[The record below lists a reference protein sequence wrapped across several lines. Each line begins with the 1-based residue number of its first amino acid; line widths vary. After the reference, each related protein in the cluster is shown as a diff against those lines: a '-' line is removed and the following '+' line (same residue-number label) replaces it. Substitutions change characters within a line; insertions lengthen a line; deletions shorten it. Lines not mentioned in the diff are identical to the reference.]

1 MNPARLFPILE
12 WSRSYRRE
20 DLRSDVVAGITT
32 AVMLIPQGMGY
43 AMLAGLPP
51 IVGLYASVVPL
62 LIYAVLGTSR
72 QLGVGPVAMDSL
84 LVAVTVGAIAQVGS
98 DQYLVLAVLLG
109 LMVGVVQ
116 LLLGAL
122 GLGFVVNF
130 LSRPVISGFTSAAA
144 LIIGFSQL
152 RHMLKLDLP
161 RTHLVHKV
169 IGDAVA
175 NMSSW
180 HWVTL
185 AIGAANVALLL
196 ILKRAAPKV
205 PRAMVAVVISTLL
218 VFGLSL
224 TDRGVSVVGDVP
236 AGLPS
241 FALPAFE
248 MATVA
253 KLLPAA
259 LTIALVAFIEAI
271 SVGKHFARQ
280 GRYEIRP
287 GQELIALGAANVMGS
302 LFGGYP
308 ITGGFSRTAVNAQ
321 AGARTP
327 MAGVITAAVIALTLL
342 FLTPLFYFMPKAVLA
357 AIIMTAVF
365 GLFDGREPRRLWR
378 VKRQD
383 FYLLAF
389 TFVMTLSVGIQYG
402 ILAGVGASLL
412 MFVVQTTRP
421 HFAVVGRIP
430 GTEAYL
436 NVDRHPHAI
445 QVPGI
450 LVVRI
455 DAQFYFGNV
464 TFLKDTLRELEARSP
479 EPLEALVLEA
489 SGINQL
495 DSSAEDALE
504 ELERDYRER
513 GIKLMFSHVKGPVR
527 DVMLRT
533 GLLDRLAGERRIFL
547 RTHDAVL
554 AAQGQDS
561 GRHAAPS
568 KPDGRAPADR
578 VGCGA
583 PPSIAPPAGSSDA
596 SDEARPD
603 ADDRGDGCAPHG
615 AASMR

>member
-1 MNPARLFPILE
+1 MNWSRLFPVLE
-12 WSRSYRRE
+12 WSRSYRGQ
-20 DLRSDVVAGITT
+20 DLRSDLVAGITT

-62 LIYAVLGTSR
+62 LTYAVLGTSR

-98 DQYLVLAVLLG
+98 DQYLALAVLLG

-116 LLLGAL
+116 LLLGVL

-169 IGDAVA
+169 IGEALADVP
-175 NMSSW
+175 SW
-180 HWVTL
+180 HWITL
-185 AIGAANVALLL
+185 AIGVANVVLLL
-196 ILKRAAPKV
+196 ALKRFAPKV
-205 PRAMVAVVISTLL
+205 PRAMVAVVISTLA
-218 VFGLSL
+218 VFGLAL
-224 TDRGVSVVGDVP
+224 TEGGVSVVGDVP

-248 MATVA
+248 LATVMQ
-253 KLLPAA
+253 LLPAS

-271 SVGKHFARQ
+271 SVGKHFARE
-280 GRYEIRP
+280 GRYEIQP

-327 MAGVITAAVIALTLL
+327 LAGVITAAVIALTLL
-342 FLTPLFYFMPKAVLA
+342 FLTPLFYYMPKAVLA

-365 GLFDGREPRRLWR
+365 GLFDAKEPRRLWK

-389 TFVMTLSVGIQYG
+389 TFAMTLSVGIQYG

-421 HFAVVGRIP
+421 HFAVVGRVP

-436 NVDRHPHAI
+436 NVERHPHAI
-445 QVPGI
+445 QVPGV

-464 TFLKDTLRELEARSP
+464 TFLKDTLRALEARCP
-479 EPLEALVLEA
+479 EPLTALVLDA

-513 GIKLMFSHVKGPVR
+513 DIQLMFSHVKGPVR
-527 DVMLRT
+527 DVMYRT
-533 GLLDRLAGERRIFL
+533 GLLDRLAQQRRIFL

-583 PPSIAPPAGSSDA
+583 PPSIAPPAGAAGS
-596 SDEARPD
+596 
-603 ADDRGDGCAPHG
+603 ADGGDGGGSRARAQAAPQG
-615 AASMR
+615 ARS